1 VSNHQIDTK
10 LNELD
15 KAMTKMRDA
24 MKALPNRLA
33 GFGKQHTEATR
44 KVAIVITTVEA
55 AKPLFNTD
63 RRGPKARR
71 R

>member
-1 VSNHQIDTK
+1 MSNHQIDTK

-15 KAMTKMRDA
+15 KAMTRLRDTMR
-24 MKALPNRLA
+24 ALPNRLA
-33 GFGKQHTEATR
+33 GFGKQHTEAAR
-44 KVAIVITTVEA
+44 KVAIVVTTVEA

-71 R
+71 P